1 MAFDNNRNTP
11 GDYHMFVKSNEDTVE
26 NALYPHSAW
35 GNPTQILL
43 PGNGLLS
50 GPMHADVL
58 CKNYADIESSL
69 RGIRANDLVNGP
81 FVVVA
86 ELEKPRTLDIYNKPA
101 PIMPK
106 PLVVSRDNRPMY
118 LS

>member
-1 MAFDNNRNTP
+1 MAFDNNKNTP
-11 GDYHMFVKSNEDTVE
+11 GDFCMHVRNNEDIIS
-26 NALYPHSAW
+26 NSLYPHSAW
-35 GNPTQILL
+35 GNPTHILL
-43 PGNGLLS
+43 PGNGLLA

-58 CKNYADIESSL
+58 CRNFADIESFL

-81 FVVVA
+81 FSVVA
-86 ELEKPRTLDIYNKPA
+86 EMEKLKTLDIIKKQA

-106 PLVVSRDNRPMY
+106 PLVVSRENRPMY

>member
-11 GDYHMFVKSNEDTVE
+11 GDFRMFVKSNEDIID
-26 NALYPHSAW
+26 NSLYTHSAW
-35 GNPTQILL
+35 GNPTCILL
-43 PGNGLLS
+43 PGDGLLA

-58 CKNYADIESSL
+58 CRNFADIESFL
-69 RGIRANDLVNGP
+69 RGTRANDLVNGP
-81 FVVVA
+81 FSVVA
-86 ELEKPRTLDIYNKPA
+86 ELEKPKTLDIIKKQA

-106 PLVVSRDNRPMY
+106 PLSVSRVNRPMY

>member
-11 GDYHMFVKSNEDTVE
+11 GDFRMHVKNNEYILD
-26 NALYPHSAW
+26 NSLYTHSAW
-35 GNPTQILL
+35 GNPTRILL
-43 PGNGLLS
+43 PGDGLLP

-58 CKNYADIESSL
+58 CRNYADIESFL

-81 FVVVA
+81 FSVVA
-86 ELEKPRTLDIYNKPA
+86 ELEKPKSLDIIKKKA